1 MQGKL
6 RLFSHFFYALLGF
19 ILPVLIVYGQDQAGF
34 ISIDCGLAANS
45 SYNEP
50 KTGVFYVSDTTF
62 LDNITGESKL
72 LLPEHRDGYLRQVW
86 NLRYFP
92 EGIRNCY
99 TINIISS
106 TKYLIRA
113 TFFYGDYDGQ
123 HKAPVFDLHLGA
135 NYWDTVKSNNTIKEI
150 IHVPLQNYI
159 HICLVN
165 TGFGTPYIS
174 AIELRPLGTT
184 VYKTQMGSLALF
196 NRLDTGSITNKTY
209 MYNDDVHDRWWY
221 PYSYNGWTQLSTSLT
236 IDSATSENPYQL
248 PSIVMS
254 TAATPKNEN
263 ASLYIG
269 WTPPD
274 SNTEYYVYM
283 HFAEVESLPANQP
296 RLLSITWNGK
306 PFYRPFSPAYL
317 SSFTVFTQGPL
328 TGGLHNFSISQVG
341 NSTLPPIIN
350 AFEIYTVIEFLQEE
364 TNQEE
369 VDTMKKIKSTYGVK
383 KNWQGDPCAP
393 QQYVWAGLNCSYDGY
408 DSPRINS
415 LDLSNNNLT
424 GLVPDFLSRLPNL
437 KVLNLENNKL
447 TGSVPVGLIQKA
459 NGGLLLLSLCENQN
473 LTAPVSCGSKEKKKN
488 KNNFVVPVVAS
499 VVGTLVLLLLTAAAV
514 CWGLTR
520 RRKQGDVNDSIPTIQ
535 RESIEPS
542 SRRQFTYSEVLQ
554 ITNNFMRIIG
564 RGGFGIVYHGS
575 IGDTQVA
582 VKLLSPSSVQGYQE
596 FHSEVN
602 LLMRVHHKNLTNLV
616 GYCKDGTN
624 AGLIYEYMA
633 NGNLHKHL
641 SDHSSSYILSWE
653 ERLRIAID
661 AAHGLEYLHYGSRP
675 PIIHRDVKSTNILLN
690 ENFQAKLSDFG
701 LSRIFPAE
709 DGTRQWTRVA
719 GTPGYLDPEYYL
731 SNMLNEKSDVYSFG
745 IVLLEII
752 TSRPVISKTHEK
764 IHIAQWV
771 NFMVEKGDITSII
784 DSRLKGNFD
793 SNSVW
798 KAVEIAIFCVS
809 SSSNNRPTMSQ
820 VVTELKD
827 CLAAEL
833 ARKESYATASKDSV
847 EMMSL
852 KFTTEMRPLP
862 R

>member
-1 MQGKL
+1 M
-6 RLFSHFFYALLGF
+6 AL
-19 ILPVLIVYGQDQAGF
+19 
-34 ISIDCGLAANS
+34 
-45 SYNEP
+45 
-50 KTGVFYVSDTTF
+50 
-62 LDNITGESKL
+62 
-72 LLPEHRDGYLRQVW
+72 
-86 NLRYFP
+86 
-92 EGIRNCY
+92 
-99 TINIISS
+99 
-106 TKYLIRA
+106 
-113 TFFYGDYDGQ
+113 
-123 HKAPVFDLHLGA
+123 
-135 NYWDTVKSNNTIKEI
+135 
-150 IHVPLQNYI
+150 
-159 HICLVN
+159 
-165 TGFGTPYIS
+165 
-174 AIELRPLGTT
+174 
-184 VYKTQMGSLALF
+184 
-196 NRLDTGSITNKTY
+196 
-209 MYNDDVHDRWWY
+209 
-221 PYSYNGWTQLSTSLT
+221 
-236 IDSATSENPYQL
+236 
-248 PSIVMS
+248 
-254 TAATPKNEN
+254 
-263 ASLYIG
+263 
-269 WTPPD
+269 
-274 SNTEYYVYM
+274 
-283 HFAEVESLPANQP
+283 
-296 RLLSITWNGK
+296 
-306 PFYRPFSPAYL
+306 
-317 SSFTVFTQGPL
+317 
-328 TGGLHNFSISQVG
+328 
-341 NSTLPPIIN
+341 
-350 AFEIYTVIEFLQEE
+350 
-364 TNQEE
+364 
-369 VDTMKKIKSTYGVK
+369 
-383 KNWQGDPCAP
+383 
-393 QQYVWAGLNCSYDGY
+393 
-408 DSPRINS
+408 
-415 LDLSNNNLT
+415 
-424 GLVPDFLSRLPNL
+424 
-437 KVLNLENNKL
+437 
-447 TGSVPVGLIQKA
+447 
-459 NGGLLLLSLCENQN
+459 
-473 LTAPVSCGSKEKKKN
+473 
-488 KNNFVVPVVAS
+488 
-499 VVGTLVLLLLTAAAV
+499 
-514 CWGLTR
+514 
-520 RRKQGDVNDSIPTIQ
+520 GDVNDSIPTIQ

-641 SDHSSSYILSWE
+641 S
-653 ERLRIAID
+653 
-661 AAHGLEYLHYGSRP
+661 GLEYLHYGSRP